1 MGSYSLV
8 IFDFDGTIASS
19 FSYYIKIYNILAK
32 EHKLKVLRKKDLP
45 KLKNLP
51 PQKIISLLNI
61 SVFQLPLLFLEGRKL
76 MNKFESSIDLV
87 PGIKKVIAKIAAKY
101 KTIILTSNSKKYVE
115 RFLAAHSL
123 NYFSEIWSELN
134 IFGKDQALKKILT
147 KYGLKSQN
155 VLYIADEVR
164 DIVACKKVGISVAS
178 VTWGFN
184 SKAILKKETPTYL
197 VDSPEKLLKLLE
209 VK

>member
-19 FSYYIKIYNILAK
+19 LSSYISIYNILAK
-32 EHKLKVLRKKDLP
+32 EHKLRIIRKKDLS

-61 SVFQLPLLFLEGRKL
+61 SYLQLPLLFLEGRKL
-76 MNKFESSIDLV
+76 MSKFESKIELV
-87 PGIKKVIAKIAAKY
+87 PGIKKVITKIAK
-101 KTIILTSNSKKYVE
+101 KTKLIILTSNSKKYVE
-115 RFLAAHSL
+115 RFLAAHNM

-147 KYGLKSQN
+147 KYHLKPQD

-164 DIVACKKVGISVAS
+164 DIVACKKVGIAVAS

-184 SKAILKKETPTYL
+184 SKKILKKESPTYL
-197 VDSPEKLLKLLE
+197 VNSPEKLLKLL
-209 VK
+209 KI

>member
-19 FSYYIKIYNILAK
+19 LSSYIKIYNILAK
-32 EHKLKVLRKKDLP
+32 EHKLKAIEKKDLP

-61 SVFQLPLLFLEGRKL
+61 SLLQLPLLFLEGRKL
-76 MNKFESSIDLV
+76 MSKFESMIDLV
-87 PGIKKVIAKIAAKY
+87 PGIKKVIAKIAK
-101 KTIILTSNSKKYVE
+101 KTKLIILTSNSKKYVE
-115 RFLAAHSL
+115 RFLAKHNI

-147 KYGLKSQN
+147 KYDLNAKN
-155 VLYIADEVR
+155 VLYVADEVR
-164 DIVACKKVGISVAS
+164 DIVACKKVGIDIAS

-184 SKAILKKETPTYL
+184 SSTVLKKEQPTYL
-197 VDSPEKLLKLLE
+197 VDSPEKLLK
-209 VK
+209 